1 MKKPLL
7 SASWRGLSRRSVTA
21 GGISAAMLAVLGGC
35 SDSGPGA
42 GPQTV
47 SGMSPDATIDL
58 HELQAAYLANANG
71 GYGTLFFQGVAYP
84 FNVGGGGIGGIGAS
98 SVSGNGEVYGLTSL
112 SQFPGSYAQGSY
124 GFAFGNRSAGDL
136 WLKNENGVV
145 LHLHAKRTGLMLSL
159 GGDVIVIT
167 MK

>member
-1 MKKPLL
+1 MKEPLV
-7 SASWRGLSRRSVTA
+7 SASWRGLPRRRIMSA
-21 GGISAAMLAVLGGC
+21 GVSAALLTVLGGC
-35 SDSGPGA
+35 SGSGA

-47 SGMSPDATIDL
+47 NGMSPDATIDL

-71 GYGTLFFQGVAYP
+71 GYGTLFFQGIAYP

-98 SVSGNGEVYGLTSL
+98 SVDGNGEVYGLTSL
-112 SQFPGSYAQGSY
+112 SDFPGSYAQGSY

>member
-1 MKKPLL
+1 VKTPVIP
-7 SASWRGLSRRSVTA
+7 ASRQGLSRRRVASA
-21 GGISAAMLAVLGGC
+21 GISAAMLAVLGGC
-35 SDSGPGA
+35 SNSGA

-47 SGMSPDATIDL
+47 EGMSPDATIDL

-71 GYGTLFFQGVAYP
+71 GYGTLFFQGIAYP

-98 SVSGNGEVYGLTSL
+98 SVDGNGEVYGLTSL
-112 SQFPGSYAQGSY
+112 SDFPGSYAQGSY